1 MANIQASLKGWS
13 TTEAS
18 NQPDSTDATTLVGDL
33 RAIQAG
39 IRYYFSQ
46 DTIASAAT
54 TDLGSK
60 EAGYLSISGT
70 TTITSFGT
78 VSAGIRKYIKFDGAL
93 TLTHNGTSLILP
105 GAANITTAA
114 GDVALMESLGSGNWR
129 CLFYSKASGQPVT
142 SPLSDGDKGD
152 VTVSASGATWTL
164 DETAITGKAAETSPA
179 VDDLLLISDT
189 SESAALNKITLE
201 NALKVINGIAEDTSP
216 DSLNDFVVTYD
227 TSAGAAKK
235 VSLINA
241 RGDLL
246 FRLNSDL
253 AGANATGAQSFF
265 GVGVSLAANTVYEF
279 EIMFYLAK
287 TAGSSSHTI
296 RILFGGTAT
305 LNNILY
311 QLNSQAATSNITGDA
326 TPELAVVSTTA
337 ETNVTGSIASTTEHF
352 WGVIKGTV
360 SVNSAGTFI
369 PQYAL
374 SAAPGGAY
382 STKAGSYVRI
392 RSLGAS
398 GSNTNIGGWA

>member
-39 IRYYFSQ
+39 IRYHFSQ

-164 DETAITGKAAETSPA
+164 DETAITGKAAETDPA

-189 SESAALNKITLE
+189 SESAALNKIALSDL
-201 NALKVINGIAEDTSP
+201 LKVVNGLTEDTSP
-216 DSLNDFVVTYD
+216 DKSADFLLSYD
-227 TSAGAAKK
+227 SSANAAKK
-235 VSLINA
+235 V
-241 RGDLL
+241 
-246 FRLNSDL
+246 
-253 AGANATGAQSFF
+253 
-265 GVGVSLAANTVYEF
+265 
-279 EIMFYLAK
+279 K
-287 TAGSSSHTI
+287 
-296 RILFGGTAT
+296 
-305 LNNILY
+305 
-311 QLNSQAATSNITGDA
+311 
-326 TPELAVVSTTA
+326 PENLVKA
-337 ETNVTGSIASTTEHF
+337 
-352 WGVIKGTV
+352 
-360 SVNSAGTFI
+360 
-369 PQYAL
+369 AL
-374 SAAPGGAY
+374 SASGSAPVFGCRAWVNFNGTGTVA
-382 STKAGSYVRI
+382 I
-392 RSLGAS
+392 LAS
-398 GSNTNIGGWA
+398 GNVTSVTDNGTGDYTANLTISLPDNKFAVTFGTYSGSGSTNRTVGLKDSTSKTASTVRMQVISSSGTASDQDDISMAIHC

>member
-1 MANIQASLKGWS
+1 MANIQASIKGWS

-105 GAANITTAA
+105 TAANITTVA

-129 CLFYSKASGQPVT
+129 CLYYQR
-142 SPLSDGDKGD
+142 
-152 VTVSASGATWTL
+152 ASGAALVGVQDGEVTFAKLASTVISGATA
-164 DETAITGKAAETSPA
+164 ETAPA
-179 VDDLLLISDT
+179 VDDLLLLSDT
-189 SESAALNKITLE
+189 SASTVDKITLE
-201 NALKVINGIAEDTSP
+201 NMLKVINGITEDTSP

-246 FRLNSDL
+246 FRLDSDL
-253 AGANATGAQSFF
+253 AGANATGAQSLF

-311 QLNSQAATSNITGDA
+311 QLNGQTSPSSNITIDGS
-326 TPELAVVSTTA
+326 PEMAVLSTSA
-337 ETNVTGSIASTTEHF
+337 ETIVTSAYSSATVHF
-352 WGVIKGTV
+352 WGVIRGTV

-374 SAAPGGAY
+374 GAAPGGAY

-398 GSNTNIGGWA
+398 GSDTNIGGWA